1 MSSIKPRPD
10 NSAESHE
17 AQRAQLESL
26 ETGQIPIILDPKP
39 PARIPTEIWTLL
51 SATSFVAIGFGLIV
65 PVLPQYTKSFGV
77 DELLV
82 GLVVSAFALMRLV
95 TSPAAGRL
103 TDRFGERVMYSTG
116 MVIVAASSF
125 ATAMAATYWQLLV
138 FRGLGGVGSVMFTLA
153 AASMVV
159 KYSPPELRGRVSS
172 MWAGMFLIG
181 GISGPFIGGLLAE
194 IGVTVPFVVYGFAL
208 LVASAIVAIALRGAH
223 ERGVKD
229 RAAPPM
235 KLGKALRLPAYRA
248 TLVFGVANGWAVMGI
263 RVAVVPLFVASLVPD
278 ESWLTG
284 TVVAVG
290 AIGNVLAL
298 QWAGRASDRIGRR
311 PLIIAGLAV
320 AAAGFVMY
328 ALTREMWFVFVASFV
343 AGFGSGLAAPAEQA
357 ALGDIIGRE
366 RSGGRVLAA
375 FQMSQDAGQILG
387 PIVAG
392 WVVTKVGFSWSFAMG
407 AAILLVALLAWVPA
421 PDTLHRHRFAS
432 GAAASE

>member
-1 MSSIKPRPD
+1 MSSINPRPD
-10 NSAESHE
+10 NSSESHE

-26 ETGQIPIILDPKP
+26 ETGQIPIIFDAKP
-39 PARIPTEIWTLL
+39 AARIPTEIWVLL
-51 SATSFVAIGFGLIV
+51 SATFFVAIGFGLIV
-65 PVLPQYTKSFGV
+65 PVLPQYTKTFGV

-82 GLVVSAFALMRLV
+82 GVVVSAFAFMRLI
-95 TSPAAGRL
+95 TSPIAGRL
-103 TDRFGERVMYSTG
+103 TDRFGERTMYSLG

-125 ATAMAATYWQLLV
+125 ATAMAGSYTQLLI

-159 KYSPPELRGRVSS
+159 KYSPPQLRGRVSS

-194 IGVTVPFVVYGFAL
+194 LGITVPFVAYGFAL
-208 LVASAIVAIALRGAH
+208 LVASAIVAFALRGAH
-223 ERGVKD
+223 ERGAQDK
-229 RAAPPM
+229 AAPPM
-235 KLGKALRLPAYRA
+235 KLGEALQLPAYRA
-248 TLVFGVANGWAVMGI
+248 TLIFGLANGWAVMGM

-278 ESWLTG
+278 EPWVAG

-290 AIGNVLAL
+290 AMGNVLAL
-298 QWAGRASDRIGRR
+298 QWAGRASDRLGRR

-320 AAAGFVMY
+320 VAAGFVMY
-328 ALTREMWFVFVASFV
+328 ALTSELWFVFVASVV

-392 WVVTKVGFSWSFAMG
+392 WVVTMFGFSWSFAMG
-407 AAILLVALLAWVPA
+407 AAILLMALLAWVPA
-421 PDTLHRHRFAS
+421 PDTLKRH
-432 GAAASE
+432 